1 MEDALAYHSSG
12 RPGKI
17 EVVPTKPHHT
27 QYDLSLAYTPG
38 VAQPCLKI
46 KEDKSLVYKY
56 TTKGNLVAVISN
68 GTAVLGLGDI
78 GPLAGK
84 PVMEGK
90 GVLFKIFA
98 DIDVFD
104 IEIDEKDPGKFIEIV
119 KAIAPTFG
127 AINLEDIKAPECFE
141 IEDKLKAVLD
151 IPVFHDDQHG
161 TAIITGAALLNC
173 LELVGKDIHDIKLF
187 VSGAGAA
194 GCACTKMFVSLG
206 VNPDNVILYDI
217 NGILTKDRQDLTTG
231 NKAFATDK
239 DIHTKEEGIRG
250 ADVFLGVSAPG
261 VLTREMLLTMADN
274 PIVFAM
280 ANPVPE
286 ISYEEAVST
295 RKDIIMATGR
305 SDYPNQ
311 VNNVLGF
318 PFIFRGALDV
328 GATTINEEMKIAAA
342 HAIASLAKE
351 YVPEIVNKA
360 YNLESIVFGR
370 DYIIPKPLDPRLISV
385 VSPAVAKAAM
395 KSGVA
400 RKPISDWKAYER
412 ELNNRLGLDNKLI
425 MAIRNKAM
433 QDPKR
438 VVFADGNNLKV
449 LKAAQFVCK
458 HNIAKPILLG
468 DRKEMEEVIKKNQ
481 LVLPDVP
488 IIDLI
493 RDIPKKKMEKLA
505 KILYDKRARKGMT
518 FDEAL
523 EKMYNRDYYGSMMVE
538 TGEADAFVTG
548 FSRKY
553 ADIIRPA
560 IHVVGTNQ
568 RFNHIAGMYIMLT
581 KKGPLFL
588 ADTTV
593 NSDPSPETLADTTLL
608 VANEVRKF
616 NLEPRVAILS
626 YSNFGAFKGKGS
638 PIRARTAVDI
648 LHQNHPELLVDGE
661 MQANYALNGELR
673 MKKYPFNKL
682 GNLDA
687 NVLIFPNLS
696 SGNILYKVLQEI
708 GTAKALGP
716 ILLGMNKPI
725 HIMQMECSVSEIV
738 NMAAIAVI
746 DAQAMEKADKVS

>member
-12 RPGKI
+12 KPGKI
-17 EVVPTKPHHT
+17 EVVPTKPHYT

-90 GVLFKIFA
+90 GLLFKIFA

-104 IEIDEKDPGKFIEIV
+104 IEIDEKDPQKFVEVV
-119 KAIAPTFG
+119 KAISPTFG

-141 IEDKLKAVLD
+141 IEDKLKKILD

-173 LELVGKDIHDIKLF
+173 LELVGKDIHKIKLF

-194 GCACTKMFVSLG
+194 GCACAKMFVSLG
-206 VNPDNVILYDI
+206 VNPDHIIMYDI
-217 NGILTKDRQDLTTG
+217 NGILTKDRKDLTSG
-231 NKAFATDK
+231 NKQFATDK
-239 DIHTKEEGIRG
+239 DIHTKEEAIKG

-261 VLTREMLLTMADN
+261 VLTKEMLLTMADN

-286 ISYEEAVST
+286 ITYEEATST
-295 RKDIIMATGR
+295 RADIIMATGR

-342 HAIASLAKE
+342 HAIARLAKE

-360 YNLESIVFGR
+360 YNMESIVFGR

-385 VSPAVAKAAM
+385 VSPAVAKAAI
-395 KSGVA
+395 KSGVT
-400 RKPISDWKAYER
+400 RKTITDWKAYER

-433 QDPKR
+433 QNPKR

-458 HNIAKPILLG
+458 HKIARPILLG
-468 DRKEMEEVIKKNQ
+468 DRKEIEGLIKKNQ
-481 LVLPDVP
+481 LALPKVP
-488 IIDLI
+488 AIDLN
-493 RDIPKKKMEKLA
+493 RDISKKKMEKLA

-518 FDEAL
+518 FGEAL

-538 TGEADAFVTG
+538 TGEADAFVSG

-560 IHVVGTNQ
+560 IHVVGTNK

-593 NSDPSPETLADTTLL
+593 NSDPSPETIADTTFL

-616 NLEPRVAILS
+616 NMEPRVAVLS

-638 PIRARTAVDI
+638 PIRARTAVEI
-648 LHQNHPELLVDGE
+648 LHRNHPEILVDGE

-725 HIMQMECSVSEIV
+725 HILQMECSVSEIV

-746 DAQAMEKADKVS
+746 DAQAMDQ